1 MKNILILLMTFVL
14 STSFIFDYG
23 DYGEPNY
30 VYWESSNGLKWDHFK
45 GRPHIGS
52 SHHAYSMLGLAYEV
66 KSNTATEVTFL
77 VSAYLD
83 KSNSW
88 VKQGQKTDRLLKHE
102 QKHFDI
108 CELHRRMFVKELTD
122 IEFFT
127 YANINSKIKN
137 IFNDINNKVDRMQVE
152 YDRETQHSRVE
163 VKQKE
168 WDQKIADLL
177 LQYETH
183 TAVEIK
189 VDLRK

>member
-1 MKNILILLMTFVL
+1 MKNILILLITFVL
-14 STSFIFDYG
+14 STSFISE
-23 DYGEPNY
+23 YGEPHY
-30 VYWESSNGLKWDHFK
+30 VYWESPTGLTWDHFK
-45 GRPHIGS
+45 GKPHQGS

-88 VKQGQKTDRLLKHE
+88 VKPGQKTDRLLKHE

-122 IEFFT
+122 IEYFT

-152 YDRETQHSRVE
+152 YDKETQHSRVE
-163 VKQKE
+163 AQQKI
-168 WDQKIADLL
+168 WDQKITDLL
-177 LQYETH
+177 NEYEGH
-183 TAVEIK
+183 KEVEIK
-189 VDLRK
+189 VALRK